1 VSKVRNDK
9 RQTGV
14 GKPAVALCGPSRR
27 RSKAPRRPF
36 LCVDHHLPCL
46 QRLLT
51 DVRSGLPKG
60 SGSAL
65 HEAFRQQM
73 LDAHPTLLSLCC
85 PMKACRL
92 HAGAWLARLGYETDV
107 LASSCAQGPRDGD
120 QLGYVRLRKLRAGAA
135 RILGVLDQF
144 PRTGAGH
151 PDSRLRASQRILEP
165 GQISRSR
172 YRHAESN
179 LRASP
184 CNLEI
189 ERQNTDSKFRDSSF
203 CLRSCTFPS
212 SPKPHAYPFC
222 CQPRGASRAHE
233 ISII

>member
-1 VSKVRNDK
+1 MVHFDSHEEPTKTLG
-9 RQTGV
+9 TGNAALTPPRD
-14 GKPAVALCGPSRR
+14 PASMRPLGC
-27 RSKAPRRPF
+27 KAPRRPF

-60 SGSAL
+60 SGTAL

-120 QLGYVRLRKLRAGAA
+120 QLVLRVRAA
-135 RILGVLDQF
+135 
-144 PRTGAGH
+144 P
-151 PDSRLRASQRILEP
+151 
-165 GQISRSR
+165 
-172 YRHAESN
+172 
-179 LRASP
+179 
-184 CNLEI
+184 
-189 ERQNTDSKFRDSSF
+189 
-203 CLRSCTFPS
+203 
-212 SPKPHAYPFC
+212 
-222 CQPRGASRAHE
+222 
-233 ISII
+233 